1 MAALPTSAFRR
12 ADQTGGGMKVQFLGS
27 GDAFGSGGRFNT
39 CFCVQDRRG
48 AFLVDCGASSM
59 IAMRKFGV
67 DPNAI
72 RAVFISHLHGDH
84 FGGLPFLL
92 LDAQLVSRRTAPLT
106 IAGPPGLRDRLVAA
120 MENFFPGSTKVERRF
135 ELVVRELEPRVSQD
149 VEGIEV
155 TPYIV
160 KHPCGAPPFALR
172 LIADGKVLCYSGD
185 TEWVDSLR
193 EAASGADLLIA
204 EAYAFDKKIKFHLD
218 YSTLASH
225 LPELGTKRMI
235 LTHMNAD
242 MLERIHGTG
251 VEAADDGLI
260 VSI

>member
-1 MAALPTSAFRR
+1 ME
-12 ADQTGGGMKVQFLGS
+12 VQFLGS
-27 GDAFGSGGRFNT
+27 GDAFGSAGRFNT
-39 CFCVQDRRG
+39 CFHVRDRRG

-67 DPNAI
+67 DPNTI
-72 RAVFISHLHGDH
+72 RAVLISHLHGDH
-84 FGGLPFLL
+84 FGGLPFLI
-92 LDAQLVSRRTAPLT
+92 LDAQLVSMRTAPLT
-106 IAGPPGLRDRLVAA
+106 IAGPPGLRERLIAA

-135 ELVVRELEPRVSQD
+135 ELAIRELEPRMAED

-155 TPYIV
+155 TPYVV

-172 LIADGKVLCYSGD
+172 LTVDGKVLCYSGD

-193 EAASGADLLIA
+193 EAASGSDLLIA
-204 EAYAFDKKIKFHLD
+204 EAYFFDKKIKFHLD

-225 LPELGTKRMI
+225 LPELNAKRVI
-235 LTHMNAD
+235 LTHMNAKT
-242 MLERIHGTG
+242 LERLHGSD
-251 VEAADDGLI
+251 VELAEDGMI